1 MEFIFY
7 MHFVQGG
14 NFMAKE
20 IAASILTKAKALGK
34 LWCAIYVFT
43 ALFAAFQCYTI
54 FRFAPIDAW
63 KPVSVLIGALTMVNI
78 SILKDITK
86 GEKDL
91 IRLFIGFA
99 IVDTVF
105 WLIPIFM

>member
-1 MEFIFY
+1 M
-7 MHFVQGG
+7 VQGG
-14 NFMAKE
+14 NFMVKS
-20 IAASILTKAKALGK
+20 IAASIFAKAKALGK

-43 ALFAAFQCYTI
+43 ALFAAFQCYTV
-54 FRFAPIDAW
+54 FCFAPIDAW

-78 SILKDITK
+78 SILKDIIK

-99 IVDTVF
+99 IVDAVF
-105 WLIPIFM
+105 WLVPIFM